1 MSERCPVCDREGCKV
16 PSLRAAWLDLVRERD
31 IHGCRSP
38 DAVDAYRVFR
48 EELEVCDSRRVDWRT
63 RALAAESRVAAGL
76 AECADWRDWTGTG
89 NERESALVK
98 CAVETVAVKLRGEVG

>member
-1 MSERCPVCDREGCKV
+1 MTADEIRNLRRFVEGGG
-16 PSLRAAWLDLVRERD
+16 SLSPARAVLVLNALDAAL
-31 IHGCRSP
+31 
-38 DAVDAYRVFR
+38 A
-48 EELEVCDSRRVDWRT
+48 

>member
-1 MSERCPVCDREGCKV
+1 MNADEIRNLRRFVEGGGSLSPARAVLVLNALESAQAHALDRG
-16 PSLRAAWLDLVRERD
+16 R
-31 IHGCRSP
+31 
-38 DAVDAYRVFR
+38 
-48 EELEVCDSRRVDWRT
+48 
-63 RALAAESRVAAGL
+63 RALAAESRVAAAL